1 MAALAPR
8 QRFFSSLT
16 RTRRR
21 HAACR
26 ATRCFPKGGLPEQK
40 ISVAEAV
47 RSYTVGSAYAEC
59 ADQAKGALAVGKL
72 ADLVILSK
80 DIFEISQTEIETAR
94 VQLTI
99 VDGRVVHPADR
110 QPGHD

>member
-1 MAALAPR
+1 
-8 QRFFSSLT
+8 
-16 RTRRR
+16 
-21 HAACR
+21 
-26 ATRCFPKGGLPEQK
+26 LPEQK